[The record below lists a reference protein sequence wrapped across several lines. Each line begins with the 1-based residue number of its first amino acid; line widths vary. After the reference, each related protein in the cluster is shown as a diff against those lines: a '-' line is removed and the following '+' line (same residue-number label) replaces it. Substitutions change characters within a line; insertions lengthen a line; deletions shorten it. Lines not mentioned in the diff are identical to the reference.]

1 MARRFLSDLHK
12 ARYDMTA
19 PFTRREELPD
29 LPFRRYRK
37 LPKTV
42 TAVQLTEPEVVQ
54 NPFATE
60 GYRGKPGDWRLTY
73 GTRPDGSVDTA
84 ICRGDIFAMTYEHLG
99 RDQYRKKSSV
109 V

>member
-1 MARRFLSDLHK
+1 
-12 ARYDMTA
+12 MTA

-60 GYRGKPGDWRLTY
+60 GYRGKPGDWRAMGRIRKVRWFLSTLVLTPWAVVTVASY
-73 GTRPDGSVDTA
+73 GLDAVVDRNPVSPPGYFFLA
-84 ICRGDIFAMTYEHLG
+84 V
-99 RDQYRKKSSV
+99 RD
-109 V
+109 